1 MTKVKKIFLGVC
13 FILISTTFIYSQN
26 YGLPKIINFENN
38 EQEFSRE
45 QVWQIK
51 ESSNGFL
58 YFASSKYFLEYD
70 RNNWRII
77 KKTVSNPIFSFDIDS
92 NNFYLGL
99 KKGIYFGQL
108 NSSSFSFNQIKLSTR
123 IYNVWKTFRLKN
135 QTYFFFNKKNALVL
149 KNNTLEF
156 IRRPSNFEITRAF
169 KVDNTI
175 YAVSKKGIAKID
187 DNKLIIISHNRDKIY
202 QDDIRTIIDFD
213 KKNLL
218 IGTFKGSLWLMNKK
232 TYEIKKFQTNLDA
245 LISKSTI
252 YYGVKYNDS
261 SFILSTLNNGIFII
275 SNRGIVINH
284 YTKNE
289 GLPSNSVYYV
299 YVDKCK
305 NIWLG
310 TGNGVSYIKYNSPIF
325 FYDKRKQLNEK
336 INFTHISSN
345 TLITGTYAN
354 ILGSNLTNESA
365 FKQISPLQYSNS
377 FIQRKINNKKYFVI
391 GGYYRIEVLD
401 SKFNI
406 ISKTTSSNKN
416 IITPSPFDSSKFFI
430 ATYNELALWKITK
443 RNNKIELVKEKQ
455 LIETPIIISKIFVD
469 KYNDLWIATEE
480 KIICIDYNRKG
491 DSFEKIYFDKKECE
505 IDKKTLSI
513 FETNGR
519 IYFSEDDKLMF
530 IKNSA
535 EKKNLKLECNDP
547 AINKI
552 LSSSKIYDW
561 TKDNKN
567 IYFASNLGI
576 ISSSFDLKQIKYI
589 KIKSYFDKYQ
599 TNISNYNEYLFVN
612 DISSIY
618 SIKKSLKP
626 NYICKLDEKTLLRS
640 IKISNRKKHYFYNKK
655 DSIVEITD
663 NTYNIQKVFNSKE
676 NFIFEFYTSII
687 SPNNA
692 KFFYKIENDN
702 NRWESLEN
710 NKLTFRHLKS
720 GKYTVKVKSTS
731 NNRELEE
738 LTIIFKVKPPFYLSI
753 YAILLYTILLSLII
767 LSSIKYSV
775 KMIKKQKKKLE
786 ITVKR
791 RTEQLEEKNEEIISQ
806 SRLLKQQKQILEK
819 ESNKLKLAMIEM
831 QQLSLVAQK
840 TDNSVLII
848 DKNGK
853 FEWWNHGFI
862 DLFRYK
868 LEKFKNLP
876 LKNSYQKIRP
886 DIIKEIR
893 SYSIDKGTITY
904 TNHEMY
910 ENGEEIWYQTT
921 INPIIDNE
929 DDAKLVKFVI
939 IDINISEKKNSE
951 LIIQNQ
957 NEINK
962 LLKNKHNKTK
972 SDLELKEELLKKY
985 QNYNK
990 SNIKYTKLLQHS
1002 FSNSN
1007 NEILSLFKDY
1017 FILNMPKDI
1026 LSGDFLFLEKISEE
1040 ETVIIFGDAS
1050 GHRVKGSIS
1059 SIIAQST
1066 IKEII
1071 LKSPKSDVNEILNT
1085 FNKKI
1090 NLILSTFN
1098 HENNINY
1105 NIAALKINNTKQE
1118 ITFSSSRISLFLLRP
1133 ASNYNY
1139 YRFNANKFNIDSNLT
1154 RKFDIEKIK
1163 FLKGDRFY
1171 LATDGWAN
1179 QFGKL
1184 GIKKYTNRGIRDFL
1198 LTIQDFNLV
1207 SQKTQIQAEI
1217 KKWKGSFY
1225 QLDDILVLGFEIK

>member
-1 MTKVKKIFLGVC
+1 M
-13 FILISTTFIYSQN
+13 
-26 YGLPKIINFENN
+26 
-38 EQEFSRE
+38 
-45 QVWQIK
+45 
-51 ESSNGFL
+51 L
-58 YFASSKYFLEYD
+58 YRK
-70 RNNWRII
+70 
-77 KKTVSNPIFSFDIDS
+77 
-92 NNFYLGL
+92 
-99 KKGIYFGQL
+99 
-108 NSSSFSFNQIKLSTR
+108 
-123 IYNVWKTFRLKN
+123 
-135 QTYFFFNKKNALVL
+135 
-149 KNNTLEF
+149 
-156 IRRPSNFEITRAF
+156 
-169 KVDNTI
+169 TI

-252 YYGVKYNDS
+252 YYGVKYN
-261 SFILSTLNNGIFII
+261 IFII

-469 KYNDLWIATEE
+469 KYND
-480 KIICIDYNRKG
+480 
-491 DSFEKIYFDKKECE
+491 
-505 IDKKTLSI
+505 
-513 FETNGR
+513 
-519 IYFSEDDKLMF
+519 
-530 IKNSA
+530 
-535 EKKNLKLECNDP
+535 LKLECNDP